1 MKESVKAFTG
11 KEIKEQSSYSLV
23 DDKEQLVYGTISYYY
38 QMSDGS
44 GCVAVYSTAYD
55 DLYDIYTI
63 DNAAMIQEIR
73 EKEKKAGEGGYTYQ
87 QIK

>member
-1 MKESVKAFTG
+1 MILRTERLLIRPFKESD
-11 KEIKEQSSYSLV
+11 IN
-23 DDKEQLVYGTISYYY
+23 
-38 QMSDGS
+38 
-44 GCVAVYSTAYD
+44 

-73 EKEKKAGEGGYTYQ
+73 EKGKKAGEGGYTYQ